1 MGEVLLV
8 EAEQFAEAAFGPI
21 AANGVADA
29 AGSDDADASEVGGAI
44 GAGEQVAIK
53 KAALPADTGSA
64 DQRKVSG
71 GAQVL
76 LGAEPH
82 GGGGQRRIKR

>member
-1 MGEVLLV
+1 M

-29 AGSDDADASEVGGAI
+29 AGSDDADAAEVWGAL
-44 GAGEQVAIK
+44 GPREQVAIK
-53 KAALPADTGSA
+53 KAALPADAGGA
-64 DQRKVSG
+64 DQRKIGG